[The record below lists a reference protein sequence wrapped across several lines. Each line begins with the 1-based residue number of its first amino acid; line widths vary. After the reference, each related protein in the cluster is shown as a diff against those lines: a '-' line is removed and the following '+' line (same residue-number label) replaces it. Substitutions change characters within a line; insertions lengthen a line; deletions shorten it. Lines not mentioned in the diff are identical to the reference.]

1 MRATL
6 RQFNLALEATMHR
19 EIVND
24 RLKLMYHRLVVR
36 RLARDSS
43 LIDDARKVVA
53 RWREEEERRTFVGE
67 WDSLLSQP
75 SDRICRL
82 ISSRSQDAARL
93 RLSSP
98 FPHVERLRIADE
110 ATRRRMWRKA
120 RMSAR

>member
-1 MRATL
+1 
-6 RQFNLALEATMHR
+6 MHR

-36 RLARDSS
+36 RLTHDSS

-53 RWREEEERRTFVGE
+53 QWRAQPEGKTFVGE
-67 WDSLLSQP
+67 WESLLSQP
-75 SDRICRL
+75 PDCICRL
-82 ISSRSQDAARL
+82 ISSRSQDATRL

-98 FPHVERLRIADE
+98 FPHVERLQVGDE

-120 RMSAR
+120 LLSAR

>member
-1 MRATL
+1 
-6 RQFNLALEATMHR
+6 MHR

-36 RLARDSS
+36 RLVHNSS
-43 LIDDARKVVA
+43 LIDDARKVVFQ
-53 RWREEEERRTFVGE
+53 WRTQPERKPFVGE
-67 WDSLLSQP
+67 WEELLSQP
-75 SDRICRL
+75 LDRICQL
-82 ISSRSQDAARL
+82 ISSRSQDATRL

-98 FPHVERLRIADE
+98 FPHVERLKVGNE

>member
-1 MRATL
+1 L
-6 RQFNLALEATMHR
+6 RTARFRPNLAPEAAMHR

-36 RLARDSS
+36 RLTHDSS

-53 RWREEEERRTFVGE
+53 QWRAQPEGKTFVGE
-67 WDSLLSQP
+67 WESLLSQP
-75 SDRICRL
+75 PDRICRL
-82 ISSRSQDAARL
+82 ISSRSQDATRL

-98 FPHVERLRIADE
+98 FPHVERLQVGDE

-120 RMSAR
+120 LLSAR

>member
-1 MRATL
+1 
-6 RQFNLALEATMHR
+6 MHR

-36 RLARDSS
+36 RLAHDSS

-53 RWREEEERRTFVGE
+53 QWRAQPERRTFVGE
-67 WDSLLSQP
+67 WEKLLSQP
-75 SDRICRL
+75 PDHICRL
-82 ISSRSQDAARL
+82 ISSRSQDATRL

-98 FPHVERLRIADE
+98 FPHVERLKVGDE

-120 RMSAR
+120 RISAR

>member
-1 MRATL
+1 
-6 RQFNLALEATMHR
+6 MHR

-36 RLARDSS
+36 RLVHDSS
-43 LIDDARKVVA
+43 LIDDARKVVSQ
-53 RWREEEERRTFVGE
+53 WQTQPERKTFVGE
-67 WDSLLSQP
+67 WEELLSQP
-75 SDRICRL
+75 PDRICRL
-82 ISSRSQDAARL
+82 ISSRSQDATRL

-98 FPHVERLRIADE
+98 FPHVERLKVGNE